1 MSTWSE
7 PQPDSRFAVVGGLRI
22 HYKRAGGGPA
32 LVLLHG
38 SASSLQHFD
47 SVADLLS
54 KSFDVIRPDLLR
66 LHR

>member
-7 PQPDSRFAVVGGLRI
+7 PQPDSRFVVVGGLRI

-38 SASSLQHFD
+38 SAATVTFAL
-47 SVADLLS
+47 AALTALILS
-54 KSFDVIRPDLLR
+54 
-66 LHR
+66 H